1 MQKSNNLSALAPGL
15 RLNNPMETT
24 QLKLN
29 ETLIKPRF
37 SEVDALAIVHHSRY
51 VPWVE
56 EANFNFV
63 ENILGITRRD
73 LFELDMYNPIQSIQ
87 CKYKNHVNWED
98 NVIVSSHMHYS
109 KFAYFEMENVLRCS
123 KDRQK
128 IFANTRVK
136 LLITNKQLE
145 LKLMAPEFFVKS
157 IKAAEEKHPNF
168 FTPLE
173 HEK

>member
-1 MQKSNNLSALAPGL
+1 
-15 RLNNPMETT
+15 METT
-24 QLKLN
+24 ILKLN

-37 SEVDALAIVHHSRY
+37 KEIDALAIVHHSCY
-51 VPWVE
+51 IPWVE

-63 ENILGITRRD
+63 ENILGISRRS
-73 LFELDMYNPIQSIQ
+73 LFELDMYNPIHSVN
-87 CKYKNHVNWED
+87 CKYKNHITWED
-98 NVIVSSHMHYS
+98 KVIVSSHMHYS

-123 KDRQK
+123 KNEK
-128 IFANTRVK
+128 KVFARARVK

-145 LKLMAPEFFVKS
+145 LKLLAPDFFIKS
-157 IKAAEEKHPNF
+157 IKTAEERYPNF

>member
-1 MQKSNNLSALAPGL
+1 
-15 RLNNPMETT
+15 METKT
-24 QLKLN
+24 LALN
-29 ETLIKPRF
+29 ETLVKPRF

-51 VPWVE
+51 IPWVE

-63 ENILGITRRD
+63 ENILGISRRA
-73 LFELDMYNPIQSIQ
+73 LFELDMYNPINSIE

-98 NVIVSSHMHYS
+98 QVVVSSHMHYS
-109 KFAYFEMENVLRCS
+109 KFAYFEMENVLRCF
-123 KDRQK
+123 KDRRK
-128 IFANTRVK
+128 IFANTRVR

-145 LKLMAPEFFVKS
+145 LKLMAPDFFMKS
-157 IKAAEEKHPNF
+157 IKTAEEKHPNF